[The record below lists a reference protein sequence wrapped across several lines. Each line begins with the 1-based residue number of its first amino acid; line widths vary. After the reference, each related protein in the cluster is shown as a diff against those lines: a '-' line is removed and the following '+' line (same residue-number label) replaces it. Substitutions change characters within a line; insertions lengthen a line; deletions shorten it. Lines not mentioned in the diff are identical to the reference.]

1 MKKYHSLKYV
11 LTIIVLS
18 TFLFFPFGCG
28 QSSKNE
34 SFSSTTTSAEDVCL
48 TCGKTISGMGY
59 FDDSEAGWRPAKSND
74 GLGEITPICSQS
86 CGMRYNR
93 RNGDK
98 PDNWSPIH

>member
-1 MKKYHSLKYV
+1 MKKKYLKITGFKLLAV
-11 LTIIVLS
+11 
-18 TFLFFPFGCG
+18 TFLFLTFGCG
-28 QSSKNE
+28 QSSQNE
-34 SFSSTTTSAEDVCL
+34 NPSSSSTNKIKVCK
-48 TCGKTISGMGY
+48 TCGETISGMGY
-59 FDDSEAGWRPAKSND
+59 FDDSETGWRPAKSND